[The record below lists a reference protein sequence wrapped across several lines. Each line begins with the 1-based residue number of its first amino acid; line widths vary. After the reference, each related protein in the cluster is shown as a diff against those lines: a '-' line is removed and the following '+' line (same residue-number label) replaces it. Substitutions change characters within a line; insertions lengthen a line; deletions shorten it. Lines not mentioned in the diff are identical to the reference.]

1 MSPLIKNALIATIAA
16 VALWFGYQM
25 FIANDDPLLVSS
37 NTTATSQAAR
47 DAQQFLVRL
56 QQLNAIE
63 FDRSVFE
70 DVRFRSLVDLR
81 QVVLDEPVGRTNPFA
96 PIGQ

>member
-1 MSPLIKNALIATIAA
+1 MSPLIKNLLIATIAA
-16 VALWFGYQM
+16 VALWFGYQT
-25 FIANDDPLLVSS
+25 FIASDDALLVAD
-37 NTTATSQAAR
+37 NAAATSAAAR
-47 DAQQFLVRL
+47 DAQEFLIRL

-63 FDRSVFE
+63 FDRSIF
-70 DVRFRSLVDLR
+70 DDPRFRSLVDLR